1 MKTLDKAYPEAKCA
15 LLYESPLQLLVAT
28 ILSAQCTDERVNK
41 VAPRLFRKY
50 PTAEDLARAPQ
61 RAIEKIVHSCGFY
74 RQKAKSIRACCRAI
88 SERHGGRVPRR
99 IEDLVELA
107 GVGRKTA
114 NVVLNEAYGQP
125 AIAVDTHVLRTS
137 GRLGWIATRDPVKAE
152 LQIMEVVPKK
162 WWLRFTM
169 IMIHHGRRCCSARKP
184 NCPECPVLRRC
195 PWGRAEVG
203 LPG

>member
-41 VAPRLFRKY
+41 VAPGLFRKY
-50 PTAEDLARAPQ
+50 PAAEDLARAPT

-74 RQKAKSIRACCRAI
+74 RRKAKSIRACCRAI
-88 SERHGGRVPRR
+88 AERHGGKVPRR
-99 IEDLVELA
+99 IEELVELP

-137 GRLGWIATRDPVKAE
+137 GRLGWITTRDPVKAE
-152 LQIMEVVPKK
+152 FQIMEAVPKK

-195 PWGRAEVG
+195 PWGRAEAG